1 LSPPLGFITE
11 FEWYNVIDLHRMVKH
26 GC

>member
-26 GC
+26 RC